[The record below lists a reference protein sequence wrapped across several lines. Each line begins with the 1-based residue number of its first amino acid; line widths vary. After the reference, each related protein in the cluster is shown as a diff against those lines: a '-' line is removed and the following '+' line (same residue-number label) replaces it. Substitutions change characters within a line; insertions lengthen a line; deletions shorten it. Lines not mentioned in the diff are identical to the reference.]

1 LGAARGIARRR
12 VPAAPAANPGCA
24 ARPAGQAP
32 PIEAVRPRAE
42 DWSTL
47 VGMVPAEGPPLIEGL
62 QSSLFFETP
71 EQTYARVFHELKP
84 RTPAPELRVE
94 FCRFANADS
103 FVRLH
108 DGRLEVRIS
117 DLLEGAPAPVFEAL
131 AFILLGKLYR
141 KPVPRHYSYRYR
153 IYLNRRDVR
162 RQANLVRQIRGR
174 KFVSGPQGEFHNLAD
189 IFERLN
195 REYFDGL
202 LGCPQLGWSR
212 GVSRGMLGHFD
223 PAHNAIIISRV
234 FDRAAVPA
242 LALDYV
248 MFHEMLHLQYP
259 VDHSGARR
267 RVHTREFREA
277 ERRFPHRL
285 EAKDIIKRL

>member
-1 LGAARGIARRR
+1 
-12 VPAAPAANPGCA
+12 
-24 ARPAGQAP
+24 
-32 PIEAVRPRAE
+32 
-42 DWSTL
+42 
-47 VGMVPAEGPPLIEGL
+47 MVQAEGLLPVEGL

-71 EQTYARVFHELKP
+71 EQTYARVFRELKP
-84 RTPAPELRVE
+84 RTPPPEMHVE

-103 FVRLH
+103 FIRLE
-108 DGRLEVRIS
+108 DGRLHVRIS

-141 KPVPRHYSYRYR
+141 KPVPQHYSYRYR

-174 KFVSGPQGEFHNLAD
+174 KFVSGPQGESQNLAEAFD
-189 IFERLN
+189 RLN

-212 GVSRGMLGHFD
+212 GMTRGMLGHFD
-223 PAHNAIIISRV
+223 PAHNAIIISRI
-234 FDRAAVPA
+234 FDRAGVPA

-259 VDHSGARR
+259 VEHSGARR

-277 ERRFPHRL
+277 EKKFPQRR
-285 EAKDIIKRL
+285 EAKEIIKRL